1 MVKTSLKWLTKLKI
15 ITNSKTVRRSKN
27 NLIGNKVYSINIKWI
42 TYVLEA

>member
-1 MVKTSLKWLTKLKI
+1 MVKTSLKWLTKLRI
-15 ITNSKTVRRSKN
+15 ITNSKTVRSKN